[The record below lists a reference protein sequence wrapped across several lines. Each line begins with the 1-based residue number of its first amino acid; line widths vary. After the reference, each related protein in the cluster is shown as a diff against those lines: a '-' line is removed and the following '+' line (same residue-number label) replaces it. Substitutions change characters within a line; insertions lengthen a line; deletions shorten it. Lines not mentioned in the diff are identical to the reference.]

1 MILSIIEHHS
11 IVSTAKR
18 SYYKLST
25 IIVAATIRELV
36 LIVSLRSLCK
46 CSHSTGGS
54 WRHLAKRS
62 FRFVPL
68 FLFLANSTRD
78 TLLKYPVCFVLRCCG
93 KSEHYSVNSIRRNR
107 DPNELNAFRLLT
119 VQVYTLY
126 TLYTAGMPP
135 ISFYS
140 ILLRSTS
147 LCSAG
152 GPANCHRLAV
162 SNENVSRMR
171 NRANLTGTVLLAK
184 GNRRESRLSRAG

>member
-126 TLYTAGMPP
+126 TAGMPP
-135 ISFYS
+135 VLFCSTSFYFT
-140 ILLRSTS
+140 LFCWWTS
-147 LCSAG
+147 
-152 GPANCHRLAV
+152 
-162 SNENVSRMR
+162 
-171 NRANLTGTVLLAK
+171 K
-184 GNRRESRLSRAG
+184 LSPTCRVK